1 MTTKNEPDILLS
13 TLVDES
19 SMKEILE
26 IESFS
31 ENGKNYAAKAIE
43 GIAYFERLS
52 PSKVRLSEANLSS
65 MRNATLV
72 KTVGAHVVPSETGF
86 RLKPVT

>member
-1 MTTKNEPDILLS
+1 MTTKNKPDILLS

-19 SMKEILE
+19 SMKEIIE

-31 ENGKNYAAKAIE
+31 ENGKDYTAKAIE

-52 PSKVRLSEANLSS
+52 PSKVRLSEASLRS
-65 MRNATLV
+65 MRNAAVV
-72 KTVGAHVVPSETGF
+72 KTVGAYVLPSEAGI
-86 RLKPVT
+86 RLEPVT